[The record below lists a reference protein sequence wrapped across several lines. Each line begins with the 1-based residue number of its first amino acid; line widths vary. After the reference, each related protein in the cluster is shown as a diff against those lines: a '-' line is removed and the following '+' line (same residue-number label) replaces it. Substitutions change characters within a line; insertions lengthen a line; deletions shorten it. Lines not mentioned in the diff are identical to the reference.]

1 MKISTRG
8 RYGLRILIDIALYDL
23 ASKPRMVREIAENQG
38 ISEKYISHLII
49 DLRKAGFIKS
59 IRGAGGGYRL
69 AKSPQQ
75 IKLLDIIEVMEGTI
89 NLVNCT
95 EKNQI
100 CQRSVLCPTK
110 DIWLQISQEFR
121 TVLAKYTLQDFL
133 NQYMANGEQFLDY
146 CI

>member
-95 EKNQI
+95 EKNKI
-100 CQRSVLCPTK
+100 CQRSVLCPAK

-133 NQYMANGEQFLDY
+133 NQYMTNGEQFLDY

>member
-69 AKSPQQ
+69 AKYPQQ

>member
-100 CQRSVLCPTK
+100 CQRSVLCPAK

-121 TVLAKYTLQDFL
+121 AVLAKYTLQDFL
-133 NQYMANGEQFLDY
+133 NQYMTNGEQFLDY

>member
-100 CQRSVLCPTK
+100 CQRSVLCPAK

-133 NQYMANGEQFLDY
+133 NHYMTNGEQFLDY

>member
-69 AKSPQQ
+69 SKSPQQ

-100 CQRSVLCPTK
+100 CQRSVLCPAK

>member
-49 DLRKAGFIKS
+49 NLRKAGFIKS

-100 CQRSVLCPTK
+100 CQRSVLCPAK

>member
-75 IKLLDIIEVMEGTI
+75 IKLLNIIEVMEGTI

>member
-23 ASKPRMVREIAENQG
+23 ASKPRMVREIAESQG

-69 AKSPQQ
+69 AKAPQQ
-75 IKLLDIIEVMEGTI
+75 IKLLDIIEVMEGDI
-89 NLVNCT
+89 SLVSCN
-95 EKNQI
+95 KKDKL
-100 CQRSVLCPTK
+100 CQRAPLCPAK
-110 DIWLQISQEFR
+110 NIWLQISQEFR
-121 TVLAKYTLQDFL
+121 AILAKYTLQDFL
-133 NQYMANGEQFLDY
+133 NQYMTDGEQFLDY
-146 CI
+146 YI

>member
-23 ASKPRMVREIAENQG
+23 ASKPRMVREIAESQG

-69 AKSPQQ
+69 AKAPQQ
-75 IKLLDIIEVMEGTI
+75 IKLLDIIEVMEGDI
-89 NLVNCT
+89 SLVSCG
-95 EKNQI
+95 KKDKL
-100 CQRSVLCPTK
+100 CQRAPLCPAK
-110 DIWLQISQEFR
+110 GIWLQISQEFR
-121 TVLAKYTLQDFL
+121 AILAKYTLQDFL
-133 NQYMANGEQFLDY
+133 NQYMTSGEQFLDY
-146 CI
+146 YI

>member
-49 DLRKAGFIKS
+49 DLRQAGFIKS

-75 IKLLDIIEVMEGTI
+75 IKLLDIVETMEGPI
-89 NLVNCT
+89 NLVNCQ
-95 EKNQI
+95 ENSHP
-100 CQRSVLCPTK
+100 CQRSVLCPAK

-121 TVLAKYTLQDFL
+121 TILAKYTLQDFL
-133 NQYMANGEQFLDY
+133 NQYMANGERLLDY

>member
-100 CQRSVLCPTK
+100 CQRSVLCPAK

-121 TVLAKYTLQDFL
+121 TVLTKYTLQDFL
-133 NQYMANGEQFLDY
+133 NQYMTNGEQFLDY

>member
-69 AKSPQQ
+69 AKYPQQ

-100 CQRSVLCPTK
+100 CQRSVLCPAK

>member
-49 DLRKAGFIKS
+49 DLRKAGFIKA

-100 CQRSVLCPTK
+100 CQRSVLCPAK

-133 NQYMANGEQFLDY
+133 NQYMTNGEQFLDY

>member
-23 ASKPRMVREIAENQG
+23 ASKPRMVREIAESQD

-69 AKSPQQ
+69 AKSPAQ
-75 IKLLDIIEVMEGTI
+75 IKLLDIIEVMEGPI
-89 NLVNCT
+89 NLVNCADQ
-95 EKNQI
+95 NQL
-100 CQRSVLCPTK
+100 CRRSVLCPAK

-121 TVLAKYTLQDFL
+121 TVLAKYT
-133 NQYMANGEQFLDY
+133 
-146 CI
+146 

>member
-23 ASKPRMVREIAENQG
+23 ASKPRMVREIAENQS

-75 IKLLDIIEVMEGTI
+75 ITLLDIIEVMEGRL
-89 NLVNCT
+89 NLVSCT
-95 EKNQI
+95 EKNNL
-100 CQRSVLCPTK
+100 CQRSVLCPAK
-110 DIWLQISQEFR
+110 DIWWQISQEFR
-121 TVLAKYTLQDFL
+121 DVLAKYTLQDFL
-133 NQYMANGEQFLDY
+133 NRYMTEGERFLDY
-146 CI
+146 YI